1 MLMQPSWWR
10 RSKTIQNLPPAL
22 FMLMKSTEPWS
33 DEVCMPFNCHSCCS
47 FCMGSCL
54 RLSFLGLQPDHL
66 HLFGYHRVRADS
78 APCGAQ
84 YYQMDIEEA
93 MREAGFLGVETA
105 EADHRH
111 RAVLGLA
118 P

>member
-1 MLMQPSWWR
+1 MR
-10 RSKTIQNLPPAL
+10 
-22 FMLMKSTEPWS
+22 
-33 DEVCMPFNCHSCCS
+33 
-47 FCMGSCL
+47 
-54 RLSFLGLQPDHL
+54 GLQPEHL
-66 HLFGYHRVRADS
+66 LMICWHWPSDS